1 MAWREEAVPGPA
13 TGRAMSRPARNRPQP
28 SRPPS
33 HAPHPGDESDLAASQ
48 RPGPT
53 VIYEGFKCLGLLGKQ
68 FGAGSFD
75 CRIQSLGTFL

>member
-1 MAWREEAVPGPA
+1 MEGGSRAQPRHGQGDEQASEEQIPAFQATFPRASPG
-13 TGRAMSRPARNRPQP
+13 G
-28 SRPPS
+28 
-33 HAPHPGDESDLAASQ
+33 ESDLAASQ

-75 CRIQSLGTFL
+75 CGIQSLGTFL